1 MTSRRDRLSNAAAG
15 LGVTRVLE
23 ALTYRPSLIV
33 VNYHRIADAEAC
45 EYDRGVIDASPEQ
58 FDQQIAFLK
67 STYDVVD
74 LDTARRFADRR
85 TRPRRPHVLVTFD
98 DGYRDAYDTAL
109 PILQNHGVPAV
120 FFLATGFVGTNRVP
134 WWDQIAYVVRR
145 TRNRVLALS
154 YPASTRLDCGSLGP
168 EMTIRS
174 LLRMYKQPQVTDTT
188 RFLRSVEEACD
199 IPLPETAG
207 ERLFLSWTEAAA
219 LATAGMSIGSHTHR
233 HELLSKL
240 SEAEQREEC
249 AASRRILFE
258 KLGVAVSTLSYPV
271 GSRESFTAATKKC
284 LSETGYEVAFSYYGG
299 VNMGH
304 MDPFNLLRIAVD
316 PMALPQYRFRMAVAA
331 TLGRQLW

>member
-1 MTSRRDRLSNAAAG
+1 
-15 LGVTRVLE
+15 
-23 ALTYRPSLIV
+23 
-33 VNYHRIADAEAC
+33 
-45 EYDRGVIDASPEQ
+45 
-58 FDQQIAFLK
+58 
-67 STYDVVD
+67 
-74 LDTARRFADRR
+74 
-85 TRPRRPHVLVTFD
+85 
-98 DGYRDAYDTAL
+98 
-109 PILQNHGVPAV
+109 
-120 FFLATGFVGTNRVP
+120 
-134 WWDQIAYVVRR
+134 
-145 TRNRVLALS
+145 
-154 YPASTRLDCGSLGP
+154 
-168 EMTIRS
+168 
-174 LLRMYKQPQVTDTT
+174 MYKQPQVTDTP

-199 IPLPETAG
+199 TPLPVTAG

-219 LATAGMSIGSHTHR
+219 LASAGMSIGSHTHR

-258 KLGVAVSTLSYPV
+258 KLGISVSALSYPV